1 MKTCL
6 TLTHLGMGDLILC
19 NGMIREVKK
28 QNDIVFVP
36 VKVHNLL
43 NFKDLF
49 KDDNNIKPLIA
60 NNDLEAINYSN
71 GFFDNII
78 KTGIFSNNK
87 IKYENFCEQFYL
99 QANVDYSKRWDS
111 FYYERDTKK
120 ESELYNKLIL
130 NNEFVF
136 VHQDIQRNLIINR
149 NFTNHISP
157 IHKFG
162 DNSEYSIFNYL
173 KILENA
179 KEIHCID
186 SSFACF
192 IDHIQSLKDKPKFIH
207 RYVRKHN
214 ENPTYKNNWIIVNE

>member
-130 NNEFVF
+130 LF
-136 VHQDIQRNLIINR
+136 
-149 NFTNHISP
+149 
-157 IHKFG
+157 K
-162 DNSEYSIFNYL
+162 
-173 KILENA
+173 
-179 KEIHCID
+179 
-186 SSFACF
+186 
-192 IDHIQSLKDKPKFIH
+192 
-207 RYVRKHN
+207 
-214 ENPTYKNNWIIVNE
+214 